1 MNFDGSMPMSISEI
15 KNRIRQHI
23 QIIDDPDD
31 VADLLGISA
40 ETLRK
45 QFRTEEHDRLWI
57 FILKEKVKH
66 FLEDLPPYPTGG
78 NGQFPN
84 AQQVIDAYRSVLPG
98 PDRTWFRDVREMIA
112 LINDNPFDFNL
123 NVNWI
128 RNELNIPPN
137 MYTQKF
143 YFFTRMHVT
152 EYIRWHRLVM
162 AKYLLSHS
170 SLKIGGIALLV
181 GYNSLSAFSKA
192 FAQNVGSSP
201 KVYRATHLA
210 HPSPSSAQP
219 DLVQKT
225 KAVAAESESLQRKSL
240 G

>member
-1 MNFDGSMPMSISEI
+1 MRISEI

-23 QIIDDPDD
+23 QIIDGPDD
-31 VADLLGISA
+31 VANLLDIDISA

-45 QFRTEEHDRLWI
+45 QFRTEEHDRLWM
-57 FILKEKVKH
+57 FILKEKVAH
-66 FLEDLPPYPTGG
+66 FLEDLPAYPTGK

-84 AQQVIDAYRSVLPG
+84 AAKVIDSYRSVLPG
-98 PDRTWFRDVREMIA
+98 PDRTWLRDVREIIT
-112 LINDNPFDFNL
+112 LIHDNPFDFNL

-128 RNELNIPPN
+128 KDELNIPDKT
-137 MYTQKF
+137 YTQKF

-170 SLKIGGIALLV
+170 YLKVGDIAFLV
-181 GYNSLSAFSKA
+181 GYNSPSAFSKA
-192 FAQNVGSSP
+192 FAQDVGCSP
-201 KVYRATHLA
+201 KIYRATRLA
-210 HPSPSSAQP
+210 YFDREASGSK
-219 DLVQKT
+219 LVEEPT
-225 KAVAAESESLQRKSL
+225 SVIGR

>member
-1 MNFDGSMPMSISEI
+1 MSISEL
-15 KNRIRQHI
+15 KYRIRQDI

-45 QFRTEEHDRLWI
+45 QFRTEEHDRLWM

-66 FLEDLPPYPTGG
+66 FLENLPAYPTGG

-84 AQQVIDAYRSVLPG
+84 AQQVIDSYRSVLPG
-98 PDRTWFRDVREMIA
+98 PDRTWFRDVREMIE

-128 RNELNIPPN
+128 NNKLNISDKTH
-137 MYTQKF
+137 TQKF
-143 YFFTRMHVT
+143 SYFTRMHVT

-162 AKYLLSHS
+162 AKYLLSRS
-170 SLKIGGIALLV
+170 SLKIGDIALLV
-181 GYNSLSAFSKA
+181 GYNSPSAFSKA
-192 FAQNVGSSP
+192 FVQDVSCSP
-201 KVYRATHLA
+201 KIYRATRPA
-210 HPSPSSAQP
+210 YSDREASRSE
-219 DLVQKT
+219 LV
-225 KAVAAESESLQRKSL
+225 ESLFPLL
-240 G
+240 GGG

>member
-1 MNFDGSMPMSISEI
+1 M
-15 KNRIRQHI
+15 
-23 QIIDDPDD
+23 
-31 VADLLGISA
+31 
-40 ETLRK
+40 
-45 QFRTEEHDRLWI
+45 
-57 FILKEKVKH
+57 FILKEKVAH
-66 FLEDLPPYPTGG
+66 FLENLPLYPTGG

-84 AQQVIDAYRSVLPG
+84 AEKVIDSYCSVLPG

-128 RNELNIPPN
+128 RNELNIPPK

-143 YFFTRMHVT
+143 YFFTRMQVT

-170 SLKIGGIALLV
+170 SLKVETLLCWLDTTRLPLSPRRLRRMWVLLRRCIG
-181 GYNSLSAFSKA
+181 
-192 FAQNVGSSP
+192 
-201 KVYRATHLA
+201 
-210 HPSPSSAQP
+210 QP
-219 DLVQKT
+219 IRRTPPEVLFNRISYQKT
-225 KAVAAESESLQRKSL
+225 KAVAAEGGSLKRKSPP